1 MKKVLL
7 IVLCVVLACSAVACS
22 AEAPAETGSAPAT
35 ESVAVSE
42 EPKETEP
49 ATTAESADA
58 SASEAV
64 ETAQYEAREPKNGDH
79 YVFGF
84 TEWGAGSFFDSVYGA
99 IEEVVLQ
106 NGDEIIHLEGQSDSN
121 AQLQVIEDFISQ
133 DVDAVFFNPVDAEA
147 CKPAVQALVDAGIPI
162 INFDSAVADIELV
175 DTFVAT
181 DNYKA
186 GQIAAEQMMKD
197 FPDGGKVAVLDYPI
211 NTAAVDRANGFID
224 ALKGSNFEV
233 VAQFDASG
241 KPETGLSVT
250 EDILQ
255 AHSDLTAIFAINDES
270 GMGAY
275 AAVVASGDDVAIYG
289 VNGNPETKV
298 EIAKAD
304 SPYRATAAQSTI
316 GMGQQSIEVAYKIL
330 KGEEFP
336 KQIDVAPFIINA
348 DNVNDYPLDG
358 WQ

>member
-1 MKKVLL
+1 MC
-7 IVLCVVLACSAVACS
+7 IR
-22 AEAPAETGSAPAT
+22 
-35 ESVAVSE
+35 
-42 EPKETEP
+42 
-49 ATTAESADA
+49 D
-58 SASEAV
+58 
-64 ETAQYEAREPKNGDH
+64 R
-79 YVFGF
+79 
-84 TEWGAGSFFDSVYGA
+84 
-99 IEEVVLQ
+99 
-106 NGDEIIHLEGQSDSN
+106 
-121 AQLQVIEDFISQ
+121 
-133 DVDAVFFNPVDAEA
+133 

-304 SPYRATAAQSTI
+304 SPYKATAAQSTI

-348 DNVNDYPLDG
+348 DNVKDVYKRQHKKPAPQAGLAVFCFFPSHEASKLSIKRQPRRKHDPRRGAVAYRNKMPPHT
-358 WQ
+358 

>member
-106 NGDEIIHLEGQSDSN
+106 NGDEIIHLEGQADSK
-121 AQLQVIEDFISQ
+121 AQLQVIEDVISQ
-133 DVDAVFFNPVDAEA
+133 DVDAPYPRTRIGRTYTPLRVRALCRGLVGTERKPLASLSDRHWRLCRNKGLHPLRRLRGYPCTPTKTVYPPLASVPFLRVFI
-147 CKPAVQALVDAGIPI
+147 L
-162 INFDSAVADIELV
+162 
-175 DTFVAT
+175 
-181 DNYKA
+181 
-186 GQIAAEQMMKD
+186 
-197 FPDGGKVAVLDYPI
+197 
-211 NTAAVDRANGFID
+211 
-224 ALKGSNFEV
+224 
-233 VAQFDASG
+233 SG
-241 KPETGLSVT
+241 
-250 EDILQ
+250 
-255 AHSDLTAIFAINDES
+255 
-270 GMGAY
+270 
-275 AAVVASGDDVAIYG
+275 
-289 VNGNPETKV
+289 
-298 EIAKAD
+298 
-304 SPYRATAAQSTI
+304 R
-316 GMGQQSIEVAYKIL
+316 
-330 KGEEFP
+330 
-336 KQIDVAPFIINA
+336 
-348 DNVNDYPLDG
+348 
-358 WQ
+358 